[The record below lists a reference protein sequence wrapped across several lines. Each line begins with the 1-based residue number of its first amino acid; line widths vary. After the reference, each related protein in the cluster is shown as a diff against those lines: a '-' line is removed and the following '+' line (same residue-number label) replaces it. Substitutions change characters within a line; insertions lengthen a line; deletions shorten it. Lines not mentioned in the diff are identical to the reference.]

1 MFTFKDKTFNF
12 GPKTIKKVLS
22 GLLAHKNHSQLSKEL
37 SIEISDIKKVIETL
51 SIQDDGDC
59 RKWLLELDSYN
70 EAEQNNAILERN
82 KVKSKGKVQF
92 TTGDKEQYRKSY
104 NASEAQKRLDKLY
117 GKANSGPVPTEFSKR
132 FERDIE
138 MGFSRMKVLYGS
150 RSEFGLTNEK
160 LKEEI
165 LKHRPDLKN
174 DELYFHGVE

>member
-37 SIEISDIKKVIETL
+37 SIETSDINDIVQTL
-51 SIQDDGDC
+51 SIQNDGDC
-59 RKWLLELDSYN
+59 RKWLIELDSYN
-70 EAEQNNAILERN
+70 EVEQNKAILERN
-82 KVKSKGKVQF
+82 KIKGSGKVQF
-92 TTGDKEQYRKSY
+92 TTGDKEQYRKPY

-117 GKANSGPVPTEFSKR
+117 GKVENNSVPTEFSKR
-132 FERDIE
+132 FQRDIE